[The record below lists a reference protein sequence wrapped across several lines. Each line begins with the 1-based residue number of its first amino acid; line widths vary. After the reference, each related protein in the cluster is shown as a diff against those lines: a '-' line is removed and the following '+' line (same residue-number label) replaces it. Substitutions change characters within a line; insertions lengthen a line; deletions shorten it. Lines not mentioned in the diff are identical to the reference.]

1 MRKIGSL
8 LLVSIFAGAITLG
21 AYKLFFEK
29 PNYAVITQGN
39 SHQMVTTSYTPT
51 SAKGSGINE
60 VDFTL
65 AAQNT
70 VNAVVHVKNLTLSNS
85 PSSRM
90 EFFFGYGRSQRP
102 QVGSG
107 SGVIISED
115 GYIVTNNHVIANSD
129 QLQVTLNNNKTYK
142 AEIIGTDPNS
152 DIALLKIDTDRKL
165 PYLAFGDSDNTKVG
179 EWVLAV
185 GNPFDLTSTVTAGI
199 VSAKARALASLDQ
212 SFIQT
217 DAAVNPG
224 NSGGAL
230 VNTNGD
236 LIGINTA
243 ITSQTG
249 SYVGYSFA
257 VPSNIAKKVVEDI
270 MEYGNVQKAILGIYP
285 VPVNSPYA
293 IENGINEIDGVYIGQ
308 VVEDSGA
315 FDAELKEGD
324 IIKKVDN
331 VDIRKYADLIGY
343 LSAKRPGD
351 ELMVSVLRNK
361 ELMDFPVTL
370 KERQTAIVPVLG
382 FEVKNLTD
390 KDKKAFRTKKGVKIV
405 GVPETFRAYDLEG
418 KVLLSFGDEEIN
430 NIQDARTKFGSISRY
445 GRTSITM
452 LNEKGEKERLII
464 Q

>member
-1 MRKIGSL
+1 MKKIGSL
-8 LLVSIFAGAITLG
+8 LLVSVFAGAITLG

-39 SHQMVTTSYTPT
+39 DNRMVTTSYTPT

-70 VNAVVHVKNLTLSNS
+70 VNAVVHVKNVTMNTG
-85 PSSRM
+85 PSSPM

-129 QLQVTLNNNKTYK
+129 QLQVTMNNNKTYN

-224 NSGGAL
+224 NSGA
-230 VNTNGD
+230 
-236 LIGINTA
+236 
-243 ITSQTG
+243 
-249 SYVGYSFA
+249 
-257 VPSNIAKKVVEDI
+257 PW
-270 MEYGNVQKAILGIYP
+270 
-285 VPVNSPYA
+285 
-293 IENGINEIDGVYIGQ
+293 
-308 VVEDSGA
+308 
-315 FDAELKEGD
+315 
-324 IIKKVDN
+324 
-331 VDIRKYADLIGY
+331 
-343 LSAKRPGD
+343 
-351 ELMVSVLRNK
+351 
-361 ELMDFPVTL
+361 
-370 KERQTAIVPVLG
+370 
-382 FEVKNLTD
+382 
-390 KDKKAFRTKKGVKIV
+390 
-405 GVPETFRAYDLEG
+405 
-418 KVLLSFGDEEIN
+418 
-430 NIQDARTKFGSISRY
+430 
-445 GRTSITM
+445 
-452 LNEKGEKERLII
+452 
-464 Q
+464 